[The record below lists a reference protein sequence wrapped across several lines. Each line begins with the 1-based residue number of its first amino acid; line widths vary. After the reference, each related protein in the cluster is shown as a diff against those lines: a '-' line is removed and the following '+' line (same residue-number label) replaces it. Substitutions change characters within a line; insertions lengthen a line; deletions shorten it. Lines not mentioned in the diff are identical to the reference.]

1 MSKENQEGPLE
12 MSVEMSVDE
21 FCRDESA
28 VLAWREFLSGPTGIK
43 LQRVMAGLDPINRLA
58 TAEMHTPGLIRAAA
72 RAEGESAEVLL
83 GKSTGFAILR
93 NTMLQRLPRLLTAGS
108 PPTSRRGGKRE
119 IPNHS
124 ASMP

>member
-1 MSKENQEGPLE
+1 MSDEKPMEPVPV
-12 MSVEMSVDE
+12 SAEMSVDE

-28 VLAWREFLSGPTGIK
+28 VLAWREFLNSPTGIK
-43 LQRVMAGLDPINRLA
+43 LQRVMVGLDPINKLA

-93 NTMLQRLPRLLTAGS
+93 NTLVQRLPKLLKGVTQPS
-108 PPTSRRGGKRE
+108 SRRAGKRE
-119 IPNHS
+119 IPNHP
-124 ASMP
+124 ASVP